1 MNKLIE
7 DIIRD
12 FNLPKP
18 IGEEEAVGKTI
29 KEFYEGYIIF
39 TDNTMISLIDD
50 EVCSPEEYGYDFIF
64 ELGFYK
70 TSKYHKAYLEYSRR
84 LKSLE
89 RKKQREKDLREF
101 KRLKKKL
108 GK

>member
-29 KEFYEGYIIF
+29 KEFYKDINFLKRTYTIHII
-39 TDNTMISLIDD
+39 IDKH
-50 EVCSPEEYGYDFIF
+50 V
-64 ELGFYK
+64 LG
-70 TSKYHKAYLEYSRR
+70 A
-84 LKSLE
+84 
-89 RKKQREKDLREF
+89 DL
-101 KRLKKKL
+101 
-108 GK
+108 